1 MSIQR
6 DVLFVVAVTVPFA
19 VLWWLSGR
27 LHHPGFS
34 AALWHWYVTLGGYSG
49 ISAFRLFSAESTD
62 THQEAEYTEERPVD
76 ITRAL
81 PWLARTLLLVL
92 YLLALWIW
100 IDLNAKG
107 GSAR

>member
-19 VLWWLSGR
+19 VLWWLSGW
-27 LHHPGFS
+27 LHHSGLN
-34 AALWHWYVTLGGYSG
+34 AAFWHCYVTLRGYSG
-49 ISAFRLFSAESTD
+49 ISSFRLFSAETVD
-62 THQEAEYTEERPVD
+62 THQEAEYTDEHPVD
-76 ITRAL
+76 FTRAL

-107 GSAR
+107 GGAR